1 MSEAMPI
8 PSEEIINPQITPL
21 LEGIDSRL
29 PAEEVGVLTESGR
42 INKQGREIADNVYQ
56 EFLSRS
62 NGDFKQVLELC
73 RETESILD
81 VNDPDSRD
89 NETVKIIQ
97 SVRGKVVY
105 NAHRTWVEK
114 QMNFDAYGMGDLSA
128 SNVMKYAHILKADQK
143 VDVYEETTNI
153 EEKGQK

>member
-62 NGDFKQVLELC
+62 NGDFKQVLEHVFTAI
-73 RETESILD
+73 ENPIAAILEHHLGNPFF
-81 VNDPDSRD
+81 VFFN
-89 NETVKIIQ
+89 K
-97 SVRGKVVY
+97 
-105 NAHRTWVEK
+105 W
-114 QMNFDAYGMGDLSA
+114 
-128 SNVMKYAHILKADQK
+128 SN
-143 VDVYEETTNI
+143 TSGCN
-153 EEKGQK
+153 